1 MENNFSLAT
10 NSTPVENNA
19 PAVMTSDE
27 DNRFIVDLTTRTT
40 SYCSMTADTPESKA
54 TLYNA
59 MNNPEK
65 RIKDCINEVISI
77 KDVFVEVVTL
87 HNDETGEVT
96 TAPRTVIID
105 ENGVGY
111 QAVSMGIFSAL
122 KKLFQVYGEPFNWEY
137 PVKVKV
143 RQISRSANKNILTFD
158 IIL

>member
-1 MENNFSLAT
+1 MENFSLTT
-10 NSTPVENNA
+10 NSNPVET
-19 PAVMTSDE
+19 PSTPVMTSDE
-27 DNRFIVDLTTRTT
+27 DSRFIVDLTTRTT
-40 SYCSMTADTPESKA
+40 SYCSMTANTPESRA

-65 RIKDCINEVISI
+65 HIKDCINEVISI
-77 KDVFVEVVTL
+77 KDVYVEVVQL
-87 HNDETGEVT
+87 HNEETGEVSV
-96 TAPRTVIID
+96 APRTVIID

-111 QAVSMGIFSAL
+111 QAVSLGVFSAL
-122 KKLFQVYGEPFNWEY
+122 KKMFQVYGEPTTWEN